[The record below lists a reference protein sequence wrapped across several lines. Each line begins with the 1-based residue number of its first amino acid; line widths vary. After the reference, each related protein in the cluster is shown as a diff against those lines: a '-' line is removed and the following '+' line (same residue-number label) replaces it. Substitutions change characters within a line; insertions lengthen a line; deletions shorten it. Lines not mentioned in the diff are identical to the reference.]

1 MTITADPTVFPNN
14 IISSL
19 KPRIQAFDSDLY
31 VTSRPLR
38 DSDPFQSI
46 GVFASL
52 WGPEQDSLEIIGA
65 PLGRQ
70 EPTLQRY
77 RVTIQVL
84 VKNMDEEIGISE
96 HATLSKMVRGMLY
109 RDETLR
115 VQLATLVWTDGLT
128 TERAKRWGVVSQ
140 RFISNE
146 IGGVWLYLSILEF
159 WLETETV

>member
-1 MTITADPTVFPNN
+1 MIAADPTVFPNN
-14 IISSL
+14 VVSAS
-19 KPRIQAFDSDLY
+19 KTRVQTFDADLF

-38 DSDPFQSI
+38 DSDPPQSV

-52 WGPEQDSLEIIGA
+52 WNPEEDSLEMKGL
-65 PLGRQ
+65 PVGRQ

-77 RVTIQVL
+77 RVTIQAL
-84 VKNMDEEIGISE
+84 TKNMDEETGIFE

-109 RDETLR
+109 RDEALR

-128 TERAKRWGVVSQ
+128 TERAKRWGVVNQ

>member
-1 MTITADPTVFPNN
+1 
-14 IISSL
+14 
-19 KPRIQAFDSDLY
+19 
-31 VTSRPLR
+31 
-38 DSDPFQSI
+38 
-46 GVFASL
+46 
-52 WGPEQDSLEIIGA
+52 
-65 PLGRQ
+65 
-70 EPTLQRY
+70 
-77 RVTIQVL
+77 
-84 VKNMDEEIGISE
+84 MDEETGISE

-128 TERAKRWGVVSQ
+128 TERAKRWGVVNQ